1 MDYKSTK
8 NEHLGSKVKRFIGW
22 VQTWALSL
30 ITLLQ
35 SLQILYQ
42 MCIVME
48 KTLGYALLLNY
59 KNS

>member
-8 NEHLGSKVKRFIGW
+8 NENLGSKVERFIGW
-22 VQTWALSL
+22 VQMWTPSL
-30 ITLLQ
+30 NTLLQ

-48 KTLGYALLLNY
+48 KTLGYSLLIT
-59 KNS
+59 